1 MKLSIP
7 IHTHTANQGKAAQ
20 AAAQEMKKKIKI
32 EIEVDAEIVRAGGNR
47 KRAGGTIL
55 HAYATAEAKLQHD
68 DVSAVT

>member
-7 IHTHTANQGKAAQ
+7 ISTANQGKAAQ
-20 AAAQEMKKKIKI
+20 AASQEMKKKREIKI
-32 EIEVDAEIVRAGGNR
+32 ETEVDAEIVRAGGNR

-55 HAYATAEAKLQHD
+55 HAYATAKAKLQHD